1 MHSMSLI
8 KLILPS
14 VVDQLGVWRSESL
27 AAAEEILLSGLKAFP
42 DESCIHNLG
51 CYACVAGRLDAAKD
65 RLSRAMEL
73 GTHATEIGASRRGP
87 YLYCEIGW
95 SALVE
100 IGLVRTSDLR
110 FARYWF
116 IIYSFTKVCPQTRFF
131 KMRSLLRPAFI

>member
-1 MHSMSLI
+1 MSLM

-65 RLSRAMEL
+65 RLIRAMEL
-73 GTHATEIGASRRGP
+73 APT
-87 YLYCEIGW
+87 LQK
-95 SALVE
+95 SALLDADLTS
-100 IGLVRTSDLR
+100 IARLAGVRWLR
-110 FARYWF
+110 SAWCEHL
-116 IIYSFTKVCPQTRFF
+116 T
-131 KMRSLLRPAFI
+131 